1 MRRCCNTSK
10 RAILAILTWATE
22 PLAWGVPPSVMQTLS
37 PLFRSLSLFAASAL
51 LSSAAVSAQQDAP
64 AAKAVT
70 PGLPTGYAGAPGE
83 DPGRI
88 IVLNKAAHT
97 ASVVDVANGEI
108 LATLKTGVGPHEVAV
123 HPEGRF
129 AVVADYGEAQPGSSL
144 TVLDLDELK
153 VVGSIDLGTPIRP
166 HGLVF
171 EDDGKH
177 MWISAET
184 QRQVW
189 QVSFPEGKVIR
200 KIDSEASATHM
211 VAWTPDGR
219 IFTANIGSGSTSVI
233 GPRADG
239 SLGLLAQV
247 PTGGGAEGV
256 CVTPNG
262 KHVWVS
268 NRADDSVSVIDA
280 HSLKVVKELPCAGFP
295 IRAEASADG
304 RLVLVSSAT
313 GGAVTV
319 FDAVD
324 HSQLARIPMPFAA
337 GEEGDAVLGQMG
349 ESSIPIGITLHP
361 SGKLAFVANAAVDK
375 IAVIDLLRRKV
386 VAQLPTGRGPD
397 GVAWVPSRRR

>member
-1 MRRCCNTSK
+1 
-10 RAILAILTWATE
+10 
-22 PLAWGVPPSVMQTLS
+22 MQTLS
-37 PLFRSLSLFAASAL
+37 LLRRCLLLLAACALFPTPS
-51 LSSAAVSAQQDAP
+51 VSAQQESAAAQAP
-64 AAKAVT
+64 T
-70 PGLPTGYAGAPGE
+70 SELPTGYQGVPGE

-97 ASVVDVANGEI
+97 ASVIDVANGET

-123 HPEGRF
+123 HPAGRF

-144 TVLDLDELK
+144 TVLDLDELQ
-153 VVGSIDLGTPIRP
+153 VVGSIDLGAPIRP
-166 HGLVF
+166 HGVVF
-171 EDDGKH
+171 EPSGEH
-177 MWISAET
+177 LWVSAET

-189 QVSFPEGKVIR
+189 RVSFPAGEVEL

-211 VAWTPDGR
+211 VAWAPDGR
-219 IFTANIGSGSTSVI
+219 VFTANIGSGSTSVV

-239 SLGLLAQV
+239 RYGLLAQV

-268 NRADDSVSVIDA
+268 NRADDSVSVLDA
-280 HSLKVVKELPCAGFP
+280 ATLKVIKELPCAGFP
-295 IRAEASADG
+295 IRAEACPDG

-313 GGAVTV
+313 GGAVTL

-324 HSQLARIPMPFAA
+324 HSELVRIAMPFAV
-337 GEEGDAVLGQMG
+337 GEEGDAILGQMG

-375 IAVIDLLRRKV
+375 IAVVDLLRRKV

-397 GVAWVPSRRR
+397 GVAWVPTRRR

>member
-1 MRRCCNTSK
+1 
-10 RAILAILTWATE
+10 
-22 PLAWGVPPSVMQTLS
+22 MQTLS
-37 PLFRSLSLFAASAL
+37 LLRRCLPSLAACAL
-51 LSSAAVSAQQDAP
+51 LPSLAVSAQQESAAAQAP
-64 AAKAVT
+64 T
-70 PGLPTGYAGAPGE
+70 LELPTGYAAAPGE

-108 LATLKTGVGPHEVAV
+108 LATLKTGVGPHEIAV
-123 HPEGRF
+123 HPDGRF

-153 VVGSIDLGTPIRP
+153 VVGSIDLGAPIRP
-166 HGLVF
+166 HGVVF
-171 EDDGKH
+171 EPSGDH
-177 MWISAET
+177 LWVSAET

-189 QVSFPEGKVIR
+189 RVSFPAGEVDL
-200 KIDSEASATHM
+200 KIDSDASATHM
-211 VAWTPDGR
+211 VAWAPDGR
-219 IFTANIGSGSTSVI
+219 VFTANIGSGSTSVV

-239 SLGLLAQV
+239 SYGLLAKV

-280 HSLKVVKELPCAGFP
+280 TTLKVVKELPCAGFP
-295 IRAEASADG
+295 IRAEATADG
-304 RLVLVSSAT
+304 RMVLVSSAT
-313 GGAVTV
+313 GGAVTL
-319 FDAVD
+319 FDALD
-324 HSQLARIPMPFAA
+324 HSELARIAMPFQV
-337 GEEGDAVLGQMG
+337 GEEGDAILGQMG

-375 IAVIDLLRRKV
+375 IAVIDLVRRKV

-397 GVAWVPSRRR
+397 GVAWVPTRRR

>member
-1 MRRCCNTSK
+1 MQTFSLLRRCLPL
-10 RAILAILTWATE
+10 LAACALFPT
-22 PLAWGVPPSVMQTLS
+22 LAE
-37 PLFRSLSLFAASAL
+37 
-51 LSSAAVSAQQDAP
+51 SAQQDGSATQAP
-64 AAKAVT
+64 A
-70 PGLPTGYAGAPGE
+70 PELPTGYIGAPGE

-108 LATLKTGVGPHEVAV
+108 LATLKTGIGPHEVAV
-123 HPEGRF
+123 HPDGRF

-166 HGLVF
+166 HGVVF
-171 EDDGKH
+171 ESDGKH

-189 QVSFPEGKVIR
+189 QVSFPEGKVVR
-200 KIDSEASATHM
+200 KVDSEANATHM
-211 VAWTPDGR
+211 VAWAPDGR
-219 IFTANIGSGSTSVI
+219 VFTANIGSGSTSVI

-239 SLGLLAQV
+239 SLGLLAQI

-262 KHVWVS
+262 AHVWVS

-295 IRAEASADG
+295 IRAEATADG
-304 RLVLVSSAT
+304 RMVLVSSAT
-313 GGAVTV
+313 GGAVTL

-324 HSQLARIPMPFAA
+324 HSVLARIAMPFVV
-337 GEEGDAVLGQMG
+337 GEEGDAILGQMG
-349 ESSIPIGITLHP
+349 DSSIPIGITLHP

-397 GVAWVPSRRR
+397 GVAWVPTRRR